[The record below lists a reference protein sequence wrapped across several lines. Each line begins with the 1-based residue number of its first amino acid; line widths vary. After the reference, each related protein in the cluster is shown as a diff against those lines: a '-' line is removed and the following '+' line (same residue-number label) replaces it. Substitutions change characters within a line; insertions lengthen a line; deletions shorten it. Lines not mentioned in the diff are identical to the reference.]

1 MAVAPS
7 EVNIWTRKSTDEL
20 IAETSEEGHALKK
33 AVGTLD
39 LTAFGI
45 GAIIGTGIFVVLG
58 EGIGDAGPAI
68 VVSFVLAGL
77 TCLFSALSYAEL
89 ASSIPVSGSAYTYAY
104 ATLGELVAWIIGW
117 DLILEY
123 GVSVAAVA
131 VGWGANLNKF
141 LDVTFGF
148 TIPDSIATSPSDGGV
163 VNLVAVA
170 IVMAITWLLI
180 IGVRESARANAIMV
194 GVKLTVLAIFIVVAV
209 TVFNS
214 DHFTPFNTKGTGG
227 IVTGASVIFFA
238 YIGFDA
244 VSTGSEEAKNP
255 KRDLP
260 LAICGSLAI
269 CTVIYI
275 LVAVTAIGALP
286 AAELAASPTPLATAM
301 DQGAGVS
308 WAASLIA
315 GGAVVAITSVVLTI
329 LYGQTRIMFAMCRDG
344 LMPPAFAQVNPR
356 TGTPIR
362 LTLGFGILISVLAAL
377 VPLTEIIKLVNVGT
391 LFAFILVNFGVIILR
406 RTNPDMERSF
416 RVPLSPIFPLIGVG
430 LCIYLMTKLPGETW
444 VRFVVWLLVGF
455 VIYFTYSRTHSRLR
469 TGDAPPTETELPPG
483 ESL

>member
-1 MAVAPS
+1 MAVAS
-7 EVNIWTRKSTDEL
+7 DVNIWTRKSTDEL
-20 IAETSEEGHALKK
+20 IAETSEEGHTLKK

-68 VVSFVLAGL
+68 VISFVLAGL

-131 VGWGANLNKF
+131 VGWGANLNEF
-141 LDVTFGF
+141 LDITFGF
-148 TIPDSIATSPSDGGV
+148 RIPDAIALSPSDGGT

-170 IVMAITWLLI
+170 VVMSITWLLI
-180 IGVRESARANAIMV
+180 VGVRESARANAIMV
-194 GVKLTVLAIFIVVAV
+194 GVKLLILAIFVVVAV
-209 TVFNS
+209 TAFNS
-214 DHFTPFNTKGTGG
+214 NHFTPFNTHGVDG

-275 LVAVTAIGALP
+275 AVAITAIGALP
-286 AAELAASPTPLATAM
+286 AAELAKSPTPLATAM
-301 DQGAGVS
+301 EQGAGVS
-308 WAASLIA
+308 WAGSLIA

-344 LMPPAFAQVNPR
+344 LMPPALAEVNPR

-362 LTLGFGILISVLAAL
+362 LTLTFGILISVLAAL

-391 LFAFILVNFGVIILR
+391 LFAFILVNIGVVILR
-406 RTNPDMERSF
+406 HTNPDMERTF
-416 RVPLSPIFPLIGVG
+416 RVPFSPVFPIIGVA

-444 VRFVVWLLVGF
+444 VRFVFWLLVGF
-455 VIYFTYSRTHSRLR
+455 AIYYFYSRKHSRLR
-469 TGDAPPTETELPPG
+469 TGDAPPKETELPPG

>member
-1 MAVAPS
+1 MAVAS
-7 EVNIWTRKSTDEL
+7 DVNIWTRKSTDEL

-68 VVSFVLAGL
+68 VVAFVLAGL

-131 VGWGANLNKF
+131 VGWGANLNEF
-141 LDVTFGF
+141 LDITFGF
-148 TIPDSIATSPSDGGV
+148 RIPDAIALSPDDGGTF
-163 VNLVAVA
+163 NLVAVA
-170 IVMAITWLLI
+170 VVMSITWLLI
-180 IGVRESARANAIMV
+180 VGVRESARANAIMV
-194 GVKLTVLAIFIVVAV
+194 GVKLLVLGIFVIVAITA
-209 TVFNS
+209 FNS
-214 DHFTPFNTKGTGG
+214 NHFTPFNTHGVDG

-269 CTVIYI
+269 CTLIYI
-275 LVAVTAIGALP
+275 AVAVTAIGALP
-286 AAELAASPTPLATAM
+286 AADLAKSATPLATAM
-301 DQGAGVS
+301 EDGAGVS
-308 WAASLIA
+308 WVGSLIA

-344 LMPPAFAQVNPR
+344 LMPPALAEVNPR

-362 LTLGFGILISVLAAL
+362 LTLTFGILISVLAAL
-377 VPLTEIIKLVNVGT
+377 IPLTEIIKLVNVGT
-391 LFAFILVNFGVIILR
+391 LFAFILVNAGVVILR
-406 RTNPDMERSF
+406 RTNPEMERPF
-416 RVPLSPIFPLIGVG
+416 RVPFSPVFPIIGIA

-444 VRFVVWLLVGF
+444 VRFVVWLVIGF
-455 VIYFTYSRTHSRLR
+455 AIYYFYSRQHSRLR
-469 TGDAPPTETELPPG
+469 TGQAPPKETELPPG